1 MNNTELIQIKGFDQ
15 LQQRYEEISDKAQFK
30 KECGFALQI
39 VNDPKNYKLLKIAK
53 ENPALLFQ
61 AIYNTALTGLTL
73 NPVLSYA
80 HLIGYYGDNPT
91 IKLMPDY
98 KGLIYL
104 SGLAGAIKD
113 IQARIVY
120 KGDEFKEVLGSN
132 PQIIH
137 NPRYASKEVMG
148 AYAIAFLNGGGFH
161 HEYMIKDEIDKVKA
175 LAKTQIVWNEHY
187 PEMAKKTVI
196 KRAYKT
202 IPKSKIT
209 GEVGEKIATAISLD
223 NEDYFLGG
231 GSNEV
236 KNLPKLTPEMKA
248 WDGAKKAIIAG
259 NITLQQIRTNY
270 ILSEENATKLCSN

>member
-1 MNNTELIQIKGFDQ
+1 MNNTQLIETKGFNS
-15 LQQRYEEISDKAQFK
+15 LQERFESIADKDKFK
-30 KECGFALQI
+30 RECGFAIQI
-39 VNDPKNYKLLKIAK
+39 LNDPKNSKLKSIA
-53 ENPALLFQ
+53 ENEPALLFQ

-73 NPVLSYA
+73 NPVLGYA
-80 HLIGYYGDNPT
+80 HLIGYPGDNPT

-104 SGLAGAIKD
+104 SGLTGAIKD
-113 IQARIVY
+113 IQARIVFE
-120 KGDEFKEVLGSN
+120 GDEFKEVLGSN

-196 KRAYKT
+196 KRVYKT
-202 IPKSKIT
+202 IPKSKIA

-223 NEDYFLGG
+223 NEDYFLGV
-231 GSNEV
+231 GSKEI
-236 KNLPKLTPEMKA
+236 KTLPELTPKMKA
-248 WDGAKKAIIAG
+248 WDDAKKAIMAG
-259 NITLQQIRTNY
+259 NITLQQIRTKF
-270 ILSEENATKLCSN
+270 ILSEENATKLCSA